1 MKREET
7 FSGLSRREFLYL
19 SRLGMAGMSLGGIP
33 KLGHAE
39 DKKPKYGGRL
49 RIGDRIGST
58 GVDPHKHQDFS
69 DYLKYCL
76 IYGALTEQ
84 GKLPEVEIYPMLAKS
99 WEISKDGKEYIFPL
113 REGVKFHNGKEFDSG
128 DVKYS
133 IERIMNPATAAPRAF
148 AFKWVDS
155 VHILDKFHIKIK
167 LKAPFA
173 PFLSSLTLYNCPII
187 PAGWE
192 PSGMKMPPG
201 TGPYMVKAFVPN
213 ETTEYTRFDQYW
225 EVDEKT
231 GNRLPY
237 IKDIYVK
244 KIVDDTVRL
253 AALRAGDI
261 DIAVGPPLN
270 ALAKAVLEKPFPG
283 IIMDDEPIGNNLIW
297 FNVSKPPFDNKKVR
311 QALAYALNKKEILKA
326 VFWGLGETI
335 NNQPFSNGSRFYIPV
350 KDRET
355 DLAKAKQLLAE
366 AGYPKGFKME
376 FLEYSVNYYMAGAEV
391 SIGQLQNLGVEAQ
404 MKAIDRAPYA
414 SMMKSGDYAISLGN
428 IEEKFDWDD
437 AFYLHFHSSEIG
449 KNNFCRYSNPELD
462 ALLEKGR
469 TTWKWEDRVP
479 LYKRVIEIL
488 AEDVPVFFLYK
499 PVQGSA
505 LRDYVKGYRKG
516 FAFRLAWH
524 GGGLKYWWIDK

>member
-1 MKREET
+1 
-7 FSGLSRREFLYL
+7 
-19 SRLGMAGMSLGGIP
+19 
-33 KLGHAE
+33 
-39 DKKPKYGGRL
+39 
-49 RIGDRIGST
+49 
-58 GVDPHKHQDFS
+58 
-69 DYLKYCL
+69 
-76 IYGALTEQ
+76 
-84 GKLPEVEIYPMLAKS
+84 
-99 WEISKDGKEYIFPL
+99 
-113 REGVKFHNGKEFDSG
+113 
-128 DVKYS
+128 
-133 IERIMNPATAAPRAF
+133 
-148 AFKWVDS
+148 
-155 VHILDKFHIKIK
+155 
-167 LKAPFA
+167 
-173 PFLSSLTLYNCPII
+173 
-187 PAGWE
+187 
-192 PSGMKMPPG
+192 MPPG
-201 TGPYMVKAFVPN
+201 TGPYMVKTFVPN

-231 GNRLPY
+231 GDRLPY
-237 IKDIYVK
+237 IKEVYVK

-270 ALAKAVLEKPFPG
+270 SLAKAVLEKPFPG

-311 QALAYALNKKEILKA
+311 QAFAYALDKKEILKA

-366 AGYPKGFKME
+366 AGYPKGFKTE

-391 SIGQLQNLGVEAQ
+391 GIGQLQNLGVEAQ
-404 MKAIDRAPYA
+404 VKAIDRAPYS

-437 AFYLHFHSSEIG
+437 ALYLHFHSSEIG
-449 KNNFCRYSNPELD
+449 KNNFCRYGNPELD

-479 LYKRVIEIL
+479 VYKRVIEIL

-505 LRDYVKGYRKG
+505 MRDYVKGYRKG